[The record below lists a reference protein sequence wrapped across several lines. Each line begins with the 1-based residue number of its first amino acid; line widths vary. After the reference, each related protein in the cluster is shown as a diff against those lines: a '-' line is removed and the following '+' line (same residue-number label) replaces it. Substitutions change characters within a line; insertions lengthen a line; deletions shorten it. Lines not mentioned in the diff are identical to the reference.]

1 MYGSG
6 IVIITI
12 ISGVALL
19 HYFYFGFYYGMKVRI
34 AICSLIYRKVC
45 IQCDDVRTIVNS
57 NSSPF
62 KNFYHNSFKTFQS
75 LQLSQ
80 RALSDTAPGKLVNL
94 LSNDVNRF
102 DIISVVMH
110 PLWTSP
116 IMTIIAGFI
125 LWNEIRFAGMIGM
138 AIVFLIV
145 PIQSI
150 SISFF
155 KLFSNHIQIK
165 QIFFQSL
172 TIYLNRLRWEI
183 ISCNSFQNSL
193 KN

>member
-1 MYGSG
+1 M
-6 IVIITI
+6 T
-12 ISGVALL
+12 
-19 HYFYFGFYYGMKVRI
+19 
-34 AICSLIYRKVC
+34 
-45 IQCDDVRTIVNS
+45 
-57 NSSPF
+57 F
-62 KNFYHNSFKTFQS
+62 KNFYHISFKPFQS

-102 DIISVVMH
+102 DIVSVVMH

-150 SISFF
+150 CISFLNF
-155 KLFSNHIQIK
+155 FQIISKSNK
-165 QIFFQSL
+165 FFFQSQ
-172 TIYLNRLRWEI
+172 TIYINRLCWEI
-183 ISCNSFQNSL
+183 ISCNSFQNSF

>member
-1 MYGSG
+1 M
-6 IVIITI
+6 T
-12 ISGVALL
+12 
-19 HYFYFGFYYGMKVRI
+19 
-34 AICSLIYRKVC
+34 
-45 IQCDDVRTIVNS
+45 
-57 NSSPF
+57 F
-62 KNFYHNSFKTFQS
+62 KKFHHNSFKLFQS

-125 LWNEIRFAGMIGM
+125 LWNEIHFAGMIGM

-150 SISFF
+150 SIRF
-155 KLFSNHIQIK
+155 LN
-165 QIFFQSL
+165 FFQITSKSNDFFSITYHL
-172 TIYLNRLRWEI
+172 FKQATLGNYQLQFVSKQL
-183 ISCNSFQNSL
+183 
-193 KN
+193 

>member
-45 IQCDDVRTIVNS
+45 MQCDDVRTIVNS

-155 KLFSNHIQIK
+155 KNKSNKFFSITNHLFK
-165 QIFFQSL
+165 QATLGNCQLQFVSKQL
-172 TIYLNRLRWEI
+172 
-183 ISCNSFQNSL
+183 
-193 KN
+193 